1 MNPQQ
6 KNQGFTPTLLDKL
19 FDDAPQ
25 RSDDALYSK
34 RLSLDELKDS
44 LAADLECLLN
54 ARRSSDLE
62 ELTEYPQATLSVA
75 TFGIRDF
82 VGHSLANPDDCA
94 KICETIKTAIDRHEP
109 RLVDVEVSLLN
120 DAYATNSLRFS
131 IYTTLIEYSSGERVK
146 FDAQLKPS
154 LQQYSVSRSRR
165 QGA

>member
-109 RLVDVEVSLLN
+109 RLTRVTVALADEAFS
-120 DAYATNSLRFS
+120 TNSLNFS
-131 IYTTLIEYSSGERVK
+131 ISATLIARLNGERVS
-146 FDAQLKPS
+146 FDALLKPS

-165 QGA
+165 